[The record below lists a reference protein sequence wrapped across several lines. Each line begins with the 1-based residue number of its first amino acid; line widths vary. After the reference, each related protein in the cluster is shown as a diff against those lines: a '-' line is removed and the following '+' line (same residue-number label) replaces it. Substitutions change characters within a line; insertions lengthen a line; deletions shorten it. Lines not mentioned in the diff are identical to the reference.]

1 MENSDGSG
9 EMHGAPQLA
18 NRVLLID
25 AQPVVR
31 LGLRFLIER
40 SRDFRVAAEAGT
52 FAEAISRFRQSRPT
66 LIVVDPAL
74 PDVTATEIFPR
85 LRQEGIGLPTLV
97 FTAYRDEWNVMEALT
112 ADIHGYLTKA
122 ASPDVVL
129 EALRIVADGGH
140 YLDPR
145 IAFMVMGRVGSRG
158 RDGRQGGPGCTL
170 TARERDVLR
179 LLAQGRRNREI
190 SESLH
195 ISERT
200 VKFHM
205 TALFQKL
212 EAGNRTQAVR
222 KAINY
227 GLVHP

>member
-1 MENSDGSG
+1 
-9 EMHGAPQLA
+9 
-18 NRVLLID
+18 
-25 AQPVVR
+25 
-31 LGLRFLIER
+31 
-40 SRDFRVAAEAGT
+40 
-52 FAEAISRFRQSRPT
+52 
-66 LIVVDPAL
+66 
-74 PDVTATEIFPR
+74 
-85 LRQEGIGLPTLV
+85 
-97 FTAYRDEWNVMEALT
+97 
-112 ADIHGYLTKA
+112 
-122 ASPDVVL
+122 
-129 EALRIVADGGH
+129 
-140 YLDPR
+140 
-145 IAFMVMGRVGSRG
+145 

>member
-1 MENSDGSG
+1 
-9 EMHGAPQLA
+9 
-18 NRVLLID
+18 
-25 AQPVVR
+25 
-31 LGLRFLIER
+31 
-40 SRDFRVAAEAGT
+40 
-52 FAEAISRFRQSRPT
+52 
-66 LIVVDPAL
+66 
-74 PDVTATEIFPR
+74 
-85 LRQEGIGLPTLV
+85 
-97 FTAYRDEWNVMEALT
+97 
-112 ADIHGYLTKA
+112 
-122 ASPDVVL
+122 
-129 EALRIVADGGH
+129 
-140 YLDPR
+140 
-145 IAFMVMGRVGSRG
+145 
-158 RDGRQGGPGCTL
+158 
-170 TARERDVLR
+170 